1 MEVFFGKYFFSL
13 FLILLFGIRLGTQH
27 SARDKELRYFW
38 LTLISCFLLI
48 LEDYAETVASLYPE
62 MRFWRT
68 LMSVAG
74 YFLRSTATLGLALVV
89 IEPEKR
95 TWRLWVPC
103 LLNLAVCS
111 TAFFTDIAFGFNQDY
126 AFYRGPLGYVAFV
139 VPLGYL
145 ILILWVTFRR
155 YAEKGRRQ
163 DRMILGICTF
173 MALLSAGL
181 DVAIGGVRLHEAIL
195 ISSVFFYVF
204 LRSYDVRRDSLTG
217 LLNRRSLFDDCVSL
231 KDRISG
237 AASLDLD
244 GLKLINDREG
254 YRAAD
259 EVLKRIG
266 ECLQEE
272 SGSQVRSWDTAYPA
286 GTPWPGET
294 KARRV

>member
-27 SARDKELRYFW
+27 SARDKELRHFW

-195 ISSVFFYVF
+195 IRTESAGPPPWIW
-204 LRSYDVRRDSLTG
+204 TG
-217 LLNRRSLFDDCVSL
+217 
-231 KDRISG
+231 
-237 AASLDLD
+237 
-244 GLKLINDREG
+244 
-254 YRAAD
+254 
-259 EVLKRIG
+259 
-266 ECLQEE
+266 
-272 SGSQVRSWDTAYPA
+272 
-286 GTPWPGET
+286 
-294 KARRV
+294 